1 MPLLRPLLPALA
13 LATVALAACTSK
25 PVAPPAPAAA
35 GNAQLE
41 LTLASGTYRC
51 EGGFRL
57 QVNRE
62 FRDRT
67 NHRLH
72 LVWNGSNYQLDRNPS
87 FSGLPRFEDPT
98 SGLVWIDMPAKS
110 LLLDGSSG
118 TPLAN
123 ECRPA

>member
-1 MPLLRPLLPALA
+1 MPPRHPPLPALA
-13 LATVALAACTSK
+13 LLALLLSSCASK
-25 PVAPPAPAAA
+25 PAAPPAAV

-41 LTLASGTYRC
+41 LALTSGNYRC
-51 EGGFRL
+51 EGGIRL
-57 QVNRE
+57 WVDRE

-67 NHRLH
+67 NHRLRI
-72 LVWNGSNYQLDRNPS
+72 VWNGSSYQLERNAS
-87 FSGLPRFEDPT
+87 FSGLPRFEDPA

-110 LLLDGSSG
+110 LLLDDNSG